1 MKRRILLLFAA
12 VCLLCALLVS
22 CGGETATTPGT
33 ATTTPGGSSATT
45 APQTVSVLAVQERVQ
60 VKDSELSTFDY
71 TTLFRIEADGLPVPV
86 EASYVDASA
95 VGQKPGTYYVT
106 CSYGGK
112 QAVALIEI
120 TTTVYQL
127 TLSVPSV
134 SLTQTEAA
142 AFDALSLFSATAD
155 GEPYALTPDMAETDF
170 CDEVGQYTYTV
181 TCGDKSLTLSIEVR
195 PDHLLEVLSAYRTLE
210 VTLAELEDFDYVG
223 LFSLYVDGLPV
234 QVTADMV
241 DATALSAPE
250 VGESYVVSF
259 SYTQDRTSCQ
269 AAITVRVV
277 EPQAISVT
285 ARSVVTYPNSPVID
299 LTTLFVVQR
308 GDEILTVTQD
318 MIEGTVDYTGVG
330 VNEITLNY
338 PGCAPA
344 TATVEIRRGVVIL
357 APETVTVR
365 RGTDASQYPFAA
377 DFTVIVNGLRFTDLP
392 ASCFDLSQVDFGTAG
407 TYPVTLTIRYNEDK
421 LTGISGNANYSTY
434 EKTINYHVTSNTY
447 TLSLGA
453 EEVVLPAGTQK
464 YDIYA
469 NLHVTVNGRNQTLT
483 ENPAY
488 VDAISCY
495 VRRLSDPLDFASAMP
510 QQVRVAVYVNGPEEE
525 PVEVTYTLRID
536 SGIEIAA
543 TGAYIFAGAPLSIK
557 DLFSVT
563 QNGEPVPVTY
573 DMISGKVDIF
583 TPGIYRVTLSYQG
596 MEQSAQVVVFDRAML
611 GTYHTALTTI
621 ATEDD
626 EDEEGYITSG
636 MPATTLADLVIS
648 EDGSIT
654 LGNRTFTVVGGTDPH
669 TIKLLQGWL
678 DFTLYYEDGIIVL
691 DPDNS
696 IRMSFS
702 EENRPMVYFHRDV
715 WNIDRALTVN
725 YGSAHV
731 LQETVTTYS
740 IDTFHLTSTDG
751 AREMWYGLKIHLAS
765 RVSSDTDYVVTWGEA
780 SYPDDFVPETGAVS
794 TLTFGGQ
801 AYAFTMQS
809 NRVGKIN
816 HATNTY
822 QWANRIFYGTV
833 DGKDATLVTNQYEH
847 YTLTVDGQ
855 KIFTIISN
863 DISQMKNGGV
873 DYATGRVFLYDPLG
887 DDEYEPFSYQ
897 FLVDPETNTFTYIPR
912 DEYYGRYELEIGK
925 KKMYIFLDG
934 YGTGVVN
941 FDTTS
946 YSTTRLS
953 YTAIGRE
960 LSVTY
965 TDTLPGFAYG
975 TGAAFYTS
983 PLLNLLTV
991 KEMPGLSLDGQ
1002 TFVNCLIEDG
1012 AIVKIDTTQIGAGS
1026 NAKTEL
1032 LNAIHIITKNGE
1044 LTGTDKTNC
1053 LVTNAVKFTAP
1064 GFYQYTVT
1072 VPVGGVPVTCYYA
1085 VQVLEEVCASAPVTA
1100 TWGKGTLG
1108 SGAALA
1114 LDAWGRVTL
1123 TMGEVTYTG
1132 LADVAADGNSFT
1144 AFANA
1149 ADRVSL
1155 FLRGTLVQTGILRL
1169 QISGGTNMTEYFT
1182 TGTCRTV
1189 GCAGSVLRAYT
1200 VGEHTW
1206 FRLASSVSGEG
1217 KPATVTVVSG
1227 ADMFAAGAVLEI
1239 ATADTILYA
1248 KVSEWGNTSTGLVPA
1263 DSLRGTYTCEGGED
1277 LVLDGFGRAVCGS
1290 FAGTYRQSGGLLIV
1304 TSSDTLRAYRT
1315 NAAAKT
1321 YTEVSV
1327 SLDATAFADKTYVAK
1342 YTFVCDYGY
1351 EATTSFTFHA
1361 DGTVTVTSVSP
1372 AHDDP
1377 TSGCVDDLYDPP
1389 FASAKG
1395 TSGTFTVS
1403 LDCLTVHV
1411 NGYTFTFRVADVV
1424 NLTRLT
1430 ALSATVPSDAH
1441 GYFGTNTDF
1450 VCKE

>member
-12 VCLLCALLVS
+12 VCLLAALLVS
-22 CGGETATTPGT
+22 CGGDTATTPGGT
-33 ATTTPGGSSATT
+33 ATTPGGSSATT
-45 APQTVSVLAVQERVQ
+45 APRVVSVSAVQERVK
-60 VKDSELSTFDY
+60 VKDSELPTFDY

-95 VGQKPGTYYVT
+95 VGQEPGTYYVT
-106 CSYGGK
+106 CSYEGK
-112 QAVALIEI
+112 QAVVLIEV

-155 GEPYALTPDMAETDF
+155 GEPYVLTPDMAETDL

-210 VTLAELEDFDYVG
+210 VTLAELGGFDYTG

-250 VGESYVVSF
+250 VGESYVVTF
-259 SYTQDRTSCQ
+259 SYTQDRASCH
-269 AAITVRVV
+269 AGITVRVV

-285 ARSVVTYPNSPVID
+285 AKSVVTYPNSPVID
-299 LTTLFVVQR
+299 LTTLFEVQR
-308 GDEILTVTQD
+308 GGEVLPVTRD

-330 VNEITLNY
+330 INEITLNY

-344 TATVEIRRGVVIL
+344 TATVEIKRGVVIL

-365 RGTDASQYPFAA
+365 RGTDAAQYPFAA
-377 DFTVIVNGLRFTDLP
+377 DFTVIVNGLRFTELP
-392 ASCFDLSQVDFGTAG
+392 ASSFDLSQVDFGTAG

-421 LTGISGNANYSTY
+421 LTGISGNANYITY
-434 EKTINYHVTSNTY
+434 EKTILYHVTPNTY

-453 EEVVLPAGTQK
+453 EEVVLPAGTQA
-464 YDIYA
+464 YNIYA

-543 TGAYIFAGAPLSIK
+543 TGAFIFAGAPLSIK

-583 TPGIYRVTLSYQG
+583 TPGIYCVTLSYQG

-636 MPATTLADLVIS
+636 IPATTLADLVIS

-669 TIKLLQGWL
+669 TIRLLQGRIE
-678 DFTLYYEDGIIVL
+678 FTLYYEDGIIVL

-702 EENRPMVYFHRDV
+702 EDKRPMVYFHENV

-725 YGSAHV
+725 YGSSHV
-731 LQETVTTYS
+731 LQGTVTTYS
-740 IDTFHLTSTDG
+740 IDTFHLTQTDG
-751 AREMWYGLKIHLAS
+751 EREMWYALKIHLAAKTS
-765 RVSSDTDYVVTWGEA
+765 ADTVYVVTWGEA
-780 SYPDDFVPETGAVS
+780 SYPDDFVPATGAVS
-794 TLTFGGQ
+794 TLTFDGED
-801 AYAFTMQS
+801 YVFTMQS
-809 NRVGKIN
+809 NRVGKVN
-816 HATNTY
+816 HATNSY
-822 QWANRIFYGTV
+822 LWANRVFSGTV
-833 DGKDATLVTNQYEH
+833 DGKAATLVTNQYEH

-855 KIFTIISN
+855 KIFTVISN

-873 DYATGRVFLYDPLG
+873 DYATGRVFFYDPLG
-887 DDEYEPFSYQ
+887 DDEYDPFSYQ

-912 DEYYGRYELEIGK
+912 DEYYGRYELG
-925 KKMYIFLDG
+925 KMYIFLDG

-941 FDTTS
+941 FNTSSYTT
-946 YSTTRLS
+946 TQLS
-953 YTAIGRE
+953 YTATGRE
-960 LSVTY
+960 LSVRY
-965 TDTLPGFAYG
+965 RNTLPGFAYG
-975 TGAAFYTS
+975 TGADFYTS

-991 KEMPGLSLDGQ
+991 KEMPGLSLAGQ
-1002 TFVNCLIEDG
+1002 TFTNCLIEDG
-1012 AIVKIDTTQIGAGS
+1012 AIVKIDTTQIGAGAS
-1026 NAKTEL
+1026 AKTEL
-1032 LNAIHIITKNGE
+1032 LNAIHIITKDGE
-1044 LTGTDKTNC
+1044 LTGTDKTAC
-1053 LVTNAVKFTAP
+1053 LVTHAVKFTAP

-1108 SGAALA
+1108 SGTALA

-1123 TMGEVTYTG
+1123 SMGELTYTG
-1132 LADVAADGNSFT
+1132 LADVASDGNTFT
-1144 AFANA
+1144 AFVYTAGRA
-1149 ADRVSL
+1149 SL
-1155 FLRGTLVQTGILRL
+1155 VLRGTLVQTGILRL
-1169 QISGGTNMTEYFT
+1169 QISGSTNMTEYFT
-1182 TGTCRTV
+1182 TGTCRTI
-1189 GCAGSVLRAYT
+1189 GCAGSVLRVYT
-1200 VGEHTW
+1200 VGENTW
-1206 FRLASSVSGEG
+1206 FQLASSVSGEG

-1239 ATADTILYA
+1239 ATADTTLYA

-1263 DSLRGTYTCEGGED
+1263 DSLRGTYTSEGGED
-1277 LVLDGFGRAVCGS
+1277 LVLDGFGGAVCGS
-1290 FAGTYRQSGGLLIV
+1290 FVGTYRQSGGLVLV

-1327 SLDATAFADKTYVAK
+1327 SLDAAAFAEKTYVAR

-1361 DGTVTVTSVSP
+1361 DGTVSVTSVSP
-1372 AHDDP
+1372 AHDDS

-1395 TSGTFTVS
+1395 TSGTFSVS

-1411 NGYTFTFRVADVV
+1411 NGYTFTFRVGDVV

-1430 ALSATVPSDAH
+1430 TLSTTVPSDAH

-1450 VCKE
+1450 VCED